1 MNGDQHVLLFTAE
14 EVARGQVPAEH
25 AAVLRTVL
33 DWSEEFL
40 VSPHPDLGR
49 TGPVCPYTQSSLR
62 KGLYHLAVTRTGDLG
77 ATVAALRSWYER
89 FAADLSDADRELLTV
104 LVALPHLDHTDSTEL
119 DAVQRAAKDEFVAEG
134 LMIGQFHPVCAE
146 PGLWNDDF
154 RPLVSPVPLLAIR
167 QMLVFDLLFVV
178 DDEAHLDS
186 YLRRFAPAIPSRV
199 RDLLTVRLRPT
210 GLPGVP
216 VGMTA

>member
-1 MNGDQHVLLFTAE
+1 MNSDEHVLIFSAD
-14 EVARGQVPAEH
+14 EVAGGLVPPEH
-25 AAVLRTVL
+25 RAVLTTVL
-33 DWSEEFL
+33 DWSREFL

-62 KGLYHLAVTRTGDLG
+62 KGLYHLAVPRTDDLA
-77 ATVAALRSWYER
+77 ATVAALRSYYER
-89 FAADLSDADRELLTV
+89 AAAPLTEADRELLTV
-104 LVALPHLDHTDSTEL
+104 LVVLPHLDHTDSSEL

-154 RPLVSPVPLLAIR
+154 RPLVAPVPLLAIR

-186 YLRRFAPAIPSRV
+186 YLRRFAPAIPPRV
-199 RDLLTVRLRPT
+199 RDLLTLRLRPS
-210 GLPGVP
+210 GAVGVP
-216 VGMTA
+216 VGLTA